1 MSLLSV
7 KNVGKVYRTY
17 GSGLRRVLSWFGIGS
32 GGYTDTRV
40 LEGVS
45 FTLEKG
51 EAVGIAGHNGAGK
64 STLLKMIAGMTR
76 QTEGNIE
83 YSGTVSAII
92 ELGLGFHPDLTGR
105 QNAAQYLAMSGFQS
119 ADIKEGVSFVE
130 EFSELG
136 EYFDKPVRIYSSGM
150 QARLAFASATAF
162 RPDILMVDEALSV
175 GDAYFQHKSFGRI
188 REFLNSGTA
197 VLLVSH
203 DRQAMQSICGRV
215 LLLDGGKLVMD
226 GRPSE
231 VLDYYNGLM
240 AKRSGTAVSQT
251 AVTGGRMQTVSG
263 TGEAKCV
270 SVEIYDSEGTS
281 VKLLHVGR
289 QYELRVRAEVYED
302 IDGLVFGYM
311 LKDRLGQTAY
321 GTNTWFT
328 EQVLNVKKNDR
339 LIFRVRFRADIGVGS
354 YSVSTALSGGMTHL
368 DRNFEWRDFAMMFE
382 TVNTDRTHFEGH
394 SYVPSVI
401 EIEYE

>member
-1 MSLLSV
+1 
-7 KNVGKVYRTY
+7 
-17 GSGLRRVLSWFGIGS
+17 
-32 GGYTDTRV
+32 
-40 LEGVS
+40 
-45 FTLEKG
+45 
-51 EAVGIAGHNGAGK
+51 
-64 STLLKMIAGMTR
+64 
-76 QTEGNIE
+76 
-83 YSGTVSAII
+83 
-92 ELGLGFHPDLTGR
+92 
-105 QNAAQYLAMSGFQS
+105 
-119 ADIKEGVSFVE
+119 
-130 EFSELG
+130 
-136 EYFDKPVRIYSSGM
+136 
-150 QARLAFASATAF
+150 
-162 RPDILMVDEALSV
+162 
-175 GDAYFQHKSFGRI
+175 
-188 REFLNSGTA
+188 
-197 VLLVSH
+197 
-203 DRQAMQSICGRV
+203 
-215 LLLDGGKLVMD
+215 
-226 GRPSE
+226 
-231 VLDYYNGLM
+231 
-240 AKRSGTAVSQT
+240 
-251 AVTGGRMQTVSG
+251 
-263 TGEAKCV
+263 
-270 SVEIYDSEGTS
+270 